1 MKAFFGF
8 MTLLLVGCGQD
19 YAGEDQDI
27 EAGRAYTSD
36 QSFRR
41 SVLENAIEN
50 PHNTYSAERLAKY
63 ATNPGWDDL
72 PEYSPTVIPFGVPD
86 AETIQFDTV
95 EWTHEGLMEAGRLAF
110 ENYPMRTDWR
120 FDVLLDS
127 PERHGEAGLGQNADG
142 HIGGLVKDTAKP
154 GLAWTCATCHSSV
167 VDGDYFSGRSN
178 ENLDVSALYSMV
190 GKPNTVVAT
199 WGPGRIDPTND
210 HTNNPSNVPDLRA
223 VRFQSHLHLSATLKN
238 SLIALAIRVETLL
251 IISSGET
258 TRPPRDLAFAIAYYL
273 WNIESPTPL
282 ESGKGRDVFRK
293 NCSSCHHLDGTT
305 ATPIP
310 IDVIGTD
317 PILGRSPSRGTGYY
331 RIPSLAH
338 VGTRGR
344 LLHDGVET
352 SLDEFL
358 DPTRYRRQA
367 GHAHGTT
374 LPLAERQALIGFLK
388 SW

>member
-1 MKAFFGF
+1 MKAFFGI

-19 YAGEDQDI
+19 YASDDQDI

-50 PHNTYSAERLAKY
+50 PNNSYSAERLAKY
-63 ATNPGWDDL
+63 AIEGGWDDL
-72 PEYSPTVIPFGVPD
+72 PEYSPTIIPFGVED
-86 AETIQFDTV
+86 SETIEFDAP

-110 ENYPMRTDWR
+110 ENYPMRPDWR
-120 FDVLLDS
+120 FDVLLDA
-127 PERHGEAGLGQNADG
+127 PERHAEAGLGQAADG
-142 HIGGLVKDTAKP
+142 RIGGLVKDTAKP

-167 VDGDYFSGRSN
+167 VDGRYFSGRSN
-178 ENLDVSALYSMV
+178 ENIDISALYKMA
-190 GKPNTVVAT
+190 GKTNTVVDT

-210 HTNNPSNVPDLRA
+210 HTNNASNVPDLRA

-273 WNIESPTPL
+273 WNMDSPSPMA
-282 ESGKGRDVFRK
+282 SGKGRSVFK
-293 NCSSCHHLDGTT
+293 ENCASCHHLDGTT

-310 IDVIGTD
+310 VDVIGTD
-317 PILGRSPSRGTGYY
+317 PVLGRSAARGTGYY

-352 SLDEFL
+352 SLDDFL
-358 DPTRYRRQA
+358 DPTRYRRKA
-367 GHAHGTT
+367 GHVHGTT
-374 LPLAERQALIGFLK
+374 LPASEREALVNFLK